1 MSSESNDQDFKIVAI
16 LITTIVVAVITFVV
30 AFGVNKA
37 RPSASSV
44 IEPVGQAAQPV
55 VLADSRID
63 VSDGMVKFFFAS
75 GSAQLAEGVAPA
87 IEQAVAA
94 AAQGR
99 LLVLSGFHDSTGNPE
114 MNARL
119 AQRRALSVRDAL
131 LAAGVSEQS
140 IELRKPQEL
149 VGEGS
154 MAEARR
160 VELVIAN

>member
-1 MSSESNDQDFKIVAI
+1 M
-16 LITTIVVAVITFVV
+16 VAVITFVV